1 MMRWLATAV
10 LVALFALNLWLPRS
24 PLGQRGHER
33 VVHAHVPGAATWV
46 GQKLPDF
53 AFEDLDGRPAH
64 LVDLRGHPLLLV
76 FERSVDW

>member
-1 MMRWLATAV
+1 MMRWLATV
-10 LVALFALNLWLPRS
+10 LLLALLALDVWLPRI
-24 PLGQRGHER
+24 PIARRGNER
-33 VVHAHVPGAATWV
+33 TVHAHVPELASWV